1 MTVYPLTGTSLDGLE
16 SGRGPRKEIAMKIL
30 VTGAT
35 GTVGSE
41 VAKALLQRG
50 AEVRALTR
58 KQPELGKLS
67 DAVEITLG
75 DLSDPVSVTQA
86 MVGVDKLF
94 LLIGN
99 VADEFT
105 QALTAY
111 GLAKK
116 AGLKHVT
123 YLSVY
128 QADRFLDVPHFAAK
142 HAVEEAIR
150 EGGVPYTILR
160 PGYFMQNDR
169 RLKPLLTGPGVYP
182 VPLGSQG
189 IAVVDVRDIAEAAAI
204 SLTEEGHAGKT
215 YDLVSSEML
224 SGPGAAAI
232 WSRLLGKDVK
242 YAGHADFDAFEAQ
255 LRKTGDPSWL
265 AYDLR
270 VMFQGFVERGFSHT
284 ESQTARFAALLGREP
299 GKYSSYAQELTKQ
312 STAALA
318 PFRPATWGPE
328 RRSNEDCCVD
338 RANPARDHL
347 CRVCAEWL
355 PSVPSAARDATSGHR
370 VLRRLAASGFMLP
383 LLFATQLIGGALLLL
398 GMVPLGV
405 VILAPGGLPLA
416 IVVAALALFLAWT
429 HRWAYRPLFAAS
441 VVQSASMGT
450 PAEDARRRV

>member
-1 MTVYPLTGTSLDGLE
+1 
-16 SGRGPRKEIAMKIL
+16 MKIL

-41 VAKALLQRG
+41 VVKALLQRG
-50 AEVRALTR
+50 AEGRALTR
-58 KQPELGKLS
+58 KQPEPVKLS

-99 VADEFT
+99 VPDEFT

-128 QADRFLDVPHFAAK
+128 QAERFLDVPHFAAK

-169 RLKPLLTGPGVYP
+169 LLKPLLTGPGVYP
-182 VPLGSQG
+182 VPVGNQG

-215 YDLVSSEML
+215 YDLVSLEML

-242 YAGHADFDAFEAQ
+242 YAGHGDFDAFEAQ
-255 LRKTGDPSWL
+255 LRKTGNASWL

-270 VMFQGFVERGFSHT
+270 VMYQGYVERGFTHT
-284 ESQTARFAALLGREP
+284 ESQTARIAALLGREP
-299 GKYSSYAQELTKQ
+299 REYSSYAEELMKQ
-312 STAALA
+312 WTSQAEAA
-318 PFRPATWGPE
+318 
-328 RRSNEDCCVD
+328 
-338 RANPARDHL
+338 
-347 CRVCAEWL
+347 
-355 PSVPSAARDATSGHR
+355 
-370 VLRRLAASGFMLP
+370 
-383 LLFATQLIGGALLLL
+383 
-398 GMVPLGV
+398 
-405 VILAPGGLPLA
+405 
-416 IVVAALALFLAWT
+416 
-429 HRWAYRPLFAAS
+429 
-441 VVQSASMGT
+441 
-450 PAEDARRRV
+450 